1 MALNYIVL
9 GLIFLAGT
17 FLVLGAAFN
26 IQILFGNEKSDDD
39 AVEENHQINRS
50 ARGFFNP
57 MGNITRLFSNFF
69 IRSNQK
75 RIAYL
80 FLGVMIIILG
90 FVAIFFTDFLDKP
103 ITFE

>member
-1 MALNYIVL
+1 MILNYIVL
-9 GLIFLAGT
+9 GLIFSAGT

-26 IQILFGNEKSDDD
+26 IQILFGNEKSDNET
-39 AVEENHQINRS
+39 VEQNHQTNRS
-50 ARGFFNP
+50 VRGFFNP
-57 MGNITRLFSNFF
+57 MGNISRLISNFF
-69 IRSNQK
+69 ILSNQK

-80 FLGVMIIILG
+80 FLGVVIIILG